1 MAAKPGGSIMGR
13 SLPVLLFVAAALV
26 AGPAAAAPAGGI
38 REFQVL
44 STAPAYG
51 GATPTGAAGPYEV
64 ITGTV
69 HGELDPAAPANAGI
83 ADLKLAPV
91 GPDGMVAYSTDVVI
105 LRPVRAADARRVL
118 FYDVVNRGRK
128 LAIRAFIGS
137 DGLAGGP
144 PPATFPSLLRLGA
157 TIVWSGWQGDL
168 PQTGTPAIAANA
180 GIGTQFPI
188 ARQQDGQPMTGMS
201 REEYIPD
208 SAGYYAGGASN
219 TIELSYPPADA
230 SDRASVI
237 FTARQSWQTRY
248 GAADPGPASY
258 DAPSVPVT
266 DWHYA
271 MGPAGEATVV
281 FSPPAQVSGPG
292 GKPVAS
298 DAGTIYSFVYR
309 ARDPRVNGIGFA
321 AVRDLVSFL
330 RHDAD
335 DAFGHANPLD
345 DLKAAACATASC
357 PSQPATNFDVA
368 IGEGISQSGRFLR
381 DFLYLGFNADGAGRE
396 VFDGM
401 MPIIAGARRTWVNER
416 FSQPGRWSK
425 QHEDH
430 WQPGDQFPFTYATIT
445 DPIGG
450 RTDGLLAGC
459 TANGTC
465 PRVMQIDGEFEWWG
479 ARASLVVNDGK
490 GNDLG
495 LPASVR
501 YYLVSGTMHGG
512 GDGVTSG
519 LVNLPAPESQCQLPT
534 SPVAEAPVWRALVPA
549 LIDWVARDTVPPPS
563 QYPTVASG
571 TAVRQDATGFPDLG
585 DAVVPSGGRPSPL
598 HLASSGIV
606 NPIAVT
612 RYEHAL
618 PVADQR
624 RAYALLVPKVD
635 GAGNATSGI
644 LVPDLKVPLATY
656 TGWNPRGEGH
666 AVGEGCFLYGGTIP
680 FAVDGAAKAGGHDS
694 RPTLADLY
702 HGRADY
708 QGKVAAAATALV
720 HDGYLLQADANNLFD
735 AHARAVSP
743 LLIPAP

>member
-1 MAAKPGGSIMGR
+1 MQR
-13 SLPVLLFVAAALV
+13 SGPVLLVIAAALV
-26 AGPAAAAPAGGI
+26 AAPAAAASAGVI

-51 GATPTGAAGPYEV
+51 GATPLGAAGPYEV
-64 ITGTV
+64 VTGTV
-69 HGELDPAAPANAGI
+69 HGELDPADPANAGI

-128 LAIRAFIGS
+128 LAVGTFIGG

-144 PPATFPSLLRLGA
+144 PPATFASLLRLGA

-168 PQTGTPAIAANA
+168 PQTGTPAIAENA
-180 GIGTQFPI
+180 VIGTQFPI
-188 ARQQDGQPMTGMS
+188 ARQQDGQPITGMS

-208 SAGYYAGGASN
+208 YAGGPVN
-219 TIELSYPPADA
+219 TIELSYLPADPA
-230 SDRASVI
+230 DRASVT
-237 FTARQSWQTRY
+237 FTARQSWLANY

-258 DAPSVPVT
+258 DVPSVPVT
-266 DWHYA
+266 DWHYSK
-271 MGPAGEATVV
+271 GPVGEATVV
-281 FSPPAQVSGPG
+281 FSPPAQVLAGPS
-292 GKPVAS
+292 GKPVAA

-321 AVRDLVSFL
+321 AVRELVSFL
-330 RHDAD
+330 RYDAA
-335 DAFGHANPLD
+335 DASGHANPLS
-345 DLKAAACATASC
+345 DLKGAACVTASC
-357 PSQPATNFDVA
+357 RSQPAANFDVA

-381 DFLYLGFNADGAGRE
+381 DFLYQNFNVDGAGRR

-445 DPIGG
+445 DPISA
-450 RTDGLLAGC
+450 RTDGLLARC
-459 TANGTC
+459 AANGTC
-465 PRVMQIDGEFEWWG
+465 PRITQIDGEFEWWG
-479 ARASLVVNDGK
+479 SRASLVVTDGK
-490 GNDLG
+490 GNDLS

-501 YYLVSGTMHGG
+501 YYLVPGTQHGG
-512 GDGVTSG
+512 GGGVTTG
-519 LVNLPAPESQCQLPT
+519 LVSLPAPGSQCQLPT

-549 LIDWVARDTVPPPS
+549 LVDWAALDKAPPPS
-563 QYPTVASG
+563 QYPTVAAG
-571 TAVRQDATGFPDLG
+571 TAVTPEASGFPDLG
-585 DAVVPSGGRPSPL
+585 EAMVPSGAKPSPL

-618 PVADQR
+618 PVEDQG

-635 GAGNATSGI
+635 AAGNATSGI

-666 AVGEGCFLYGGTIP
+666 AMGEGCFLYGGTIP
-680 FAVDGAAKAGGHDS
+680 LAVDAAAKSGGRDT

-702 HGRADY
+702 RGRADY

-720 HDGYLLQADANNLFD
+720 HDGYLLQADADNLFA
-735 AHARAVSP
+735 AHASAVSP
-743 LLIPAP
+743 LLIPAPGR

>member
-1 MAAKPGGSIMGR
+1 
-13 SLPVLLFVAAALV
+13 
-26 AGPAAAAPAGGI
+26 
-38 REFQVL
+38 
-44 STAPAYG
+44 
-51 GATPTGAAGPYEV
+51 
-64 ITGTV
+64 
-69 HGELDPAAPANAGI
+69 
-83 ADLKLAPV
+83 LA
-91 GPDGMVAYSTDVVI
+91 
-105 LRPVRAADARRVL
+105 
-118 FYDVVNRGRK
+118 
-128 LAIRAFIGS
+128 
-137 DGLAGGP
+137 
-144 PPATFPSLLRLGA
+144 
-157 TIVWSGWQGDL
+157 
-168 PQTGTPAIAANA
+168 
-180 GIGTQFPI
+180 
-188 ARQQDGQPMTGMS
+188 

-208 SAGYYAGGASN
+208 YAGGPPG
-219 TIELSYPPADA
+219 TVVPSYPPTDR
-230 SDRASVI
+230 SDCASVT

-266 DWHYA
+266 DWHCA
-271 MGPAGEATVV
+271 EGPAGGAAVV
-281 FSPPAQVSGPG
+281 FKPPAQVAGPD
-292 GKPVAS
+292 GKPVAA
-298 DAGTIYSFVYR
+298 DAGTIYTWVYR

-330 RHDAD
+330 RYDTADAS
-335 DAFGHANPLD
+335 GHANPVS

-357 PSQPATNFDVA
+357 PSQPTTNFDVA

-381 DFLYLGFNADGAGRE
+381 DFLYQNFNVDGAGRR

-450 RTDGLLAGC
+450 QTDGLLARC

-465 PRVMQIDGEFEWWG
+465 PRIMQIDGEFEWWG
-479 ARASLVVNDGK
+479 ARASLVVTDGK
-490 GNDLG
+490 GNDVG
-495 LPASVR
+495 LPDNVR
-501 YYLVSGTMHGG
+501 YYLVPGTQHGG
-512 GDGVTSG
+512 GGGVTTG
-519 LVNLPAPESQCQLPT
+519 LISLPAAGSQWQLPT

-549 LIDWVARDTVPPPS
+549 LIDWVARDKAPPPS
-563 QYPTVASG
+563 QYPAVAAG
-571 TAVRQDATGFPDLG
+571 TAVSPAATGFPDLS
-585 DAVVPSGGRPSPL
+585 DVMVPSDGKPVRL

-618 PVADQR
+618 PVEDQSR
-624 RAYALLVPKVD
+624 SYALLVPKAD
-635 GAGNATSGI
+635 ASGNATSGI

-666 AVGEGCFLYGGTIP
+666 AVGESCSLYGGTIP
-680 FAVDGAAKAGGHDS
+680 LAIDAAGKAGGHDT

-702 HGRADY
+702 RDRADY
-708 QGKVAAAATALV
+708 QDKVAAAAMALV
-720 HDGYLLQADANNLFD
+720 HDGYLLQEDADLFN

-743 LLIPAP
+743 QLIPAPGR